1 VSTKHGTRNQ
11 YIKNY
16 SFQFNFG
23 QSWGDCEV
31 TMTCV
36 SGHLT
41 GVEFHSDYKNWE
53 SPPPESLFAAPIIT
67 TVQEVSDS

>member
-1 VSTKHGTRNQ
+1 
-11 YIKNY
+11 
-16 SFQFNFG
+16 
-23 QSWGDCEV
+23 
-31 TMTCV
+31 MTCV